1 MKREQKKNIEQIEK
15 IIEEKKKIPKSVKEK
30 INAKVFENMVI
41 VAIIMIYVAALNIGM
56 TNIPTDTY
64 IMDLKV
70 FSVILLIATI
80 LIFEFGYKKDNGG
93 LWLHGVEVMVIAIF
107 TLYLIYFYS
116 IYYSNYGT
124 LLISA
129 GIVFLIYFAIKMII
143 TQKRIESQYNKSLTD
158 IGEIVKNKSRK

>member
-1 MKREQKKNIEQIEK
+1 
-15 IIEEKKKIPKSVKEK
+15 
-30 INAKVFENMVI
+30 
-41 VAIIMIYVAALNIGM
+41 
-56 TNIPTDTY
+56 
-64 IMDLKV
+64 
-70 FSVILLIATI
+70 
-80 LIFEFGYKKDNGG
+80 
-93 LWLHGVEVMVIAIF
+93 MVIAIF